1 MWKLLV
7 SFDILKDFAGQTG
20 LSLRSGPI
28 VLVVSAVRQSDS
40 WWWLFHF
47 LIRAFTLA
55 EIQSW
60 KWKILVPL
68 EKKWNGILTV
78 KILLILCINFSF
90 SRIIKDV
97 NSLYKKMPNTE
108 YLVWSGFEAFLA
120 FGRAS
125 GNPEESSEILSEDR
139 LSFKTLINHHCYET
153 FMPDL
158 CLLSL
163 ISSTLHFPAHIH
175 KY

>member
-1 MWKLLV
+1 MKTARKFWHTEGFRGSNWTL
-7 SFDILKDFAGQTG
+7 
-20 LSLRSGPI
+20 
-28 VLVVSAVRQSDS
+28 SAVGTDRISRQRRPSEWQLMVIVS
-40 WWWLFHF
+40 LPN
-47 LIRAFTLA
+47 
-55 EIQSW
+55 QS
-60 KWKILVPL
+60 LHTGRDPEL
-68 EKKWNGILTV
+68 EVENTCSTRKKWNGILTV

>member
-1 MWKLLV
+1 MLTGWHFGRKQGALKFSCEVWKLLV
-7 SFDILKDFAGQTG
+7 SFDILKDFAGQTD

-28 VLVVSAVRQSDS
+28 VLVVSAVCQSDS

-47 LIRAFTLA
+47 PN
-55 EIQSW
+55 QS
-60 KWKILVPL
+60 LHTGRDPEL
-68 EKKWNGILTV
+68 EVENTCSTRKKWNGILTV

-97 NSLYKKMPNTE
+97 NSVYKKMPNTE

-139 LSFKTLINHHCYET
+139 LSFKTFT
-153 FMPDL
+153 D
-158 CLLSL
+158 
-163 ISSTLHFPAHIH
+163 
-175 KY
+175 